1 MPSNNSSEGV
11 RIFVSTHADAP
22 CQHALSTKSLN
33 MKLPAD
39 TVSFDAIFD
48 ATGGRVRE
56 ILFTPDRVKA
66 ALAARA

>member
-1 MPSNNSSEGV
+1 MPTCFIDE
-11 RIFVSTHADAP
+11 I
-22 CQHALSTKSLN
+22 LN

-48 ATGGRVRE
+48 AQADECG
-56 ILFTPDRVKA
+56 IFTPSREA